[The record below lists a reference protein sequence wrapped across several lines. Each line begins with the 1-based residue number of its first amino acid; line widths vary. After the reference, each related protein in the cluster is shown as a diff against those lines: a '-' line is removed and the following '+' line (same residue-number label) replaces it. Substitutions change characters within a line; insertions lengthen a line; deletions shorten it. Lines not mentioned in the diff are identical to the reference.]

1 MNKNLSL
8 IIADDHPVFLRGL
21 EGILEKY
28 KWLTIVA
35 RPSDGM
41 TAMEAIRTLKPD
53 IAIVDL
59 YMPGMDGVKVVTAVK
74 KENLPTKIIILTMH
88 NEEHLIRSLFALGLP
103 GYILKENAISE
114 IMQCIE
120 VVAAGRVFYSPQAA
134 SYLLNKSES
143 SGTDRAKLTPTEIKI
158 LELIGQEKSSQ
169 QIAQELFLSDN
180 TIRNHRANIC
190 KKLGISGNFALVRY
204 ALKMKENK
212 GGRS

>member
-1 MNKNLSL
+1 MDKHLSL
-8 IIADDHPVFLRGL
+8 VIADDHPVFLRGL
-21 EGILEKY
+21 EGILEKH
-28 KWLTIVA
+28 KWISIAA
-35 RPSDGM
+35 RPQDGE
-41 TAMEAIRTLKPD
+41 AALEAIRTLKPD

-59 YMPGMDGVKVVTAVK
+59 YMPRMDGVKVVTAVK
-74 KENLPTKIIILTMH
+74 QEQLPAKMIILTMH
-88 NEEHLIRSLFALGLP
+88 NDEHLVRSLFALGLQ
-103 GYILKENAISE
+103 GYILKENAIAE
-114 IMQCIE
+114 IIQCIE

-143 SGTDRAKLTPTEIKI
+143 AGADKAKLTPTEMKI

-169 QIAQELFLSDN
+169 QIARELFLSDN

-212 GGRS
+212 GSLL